1 MNDKISDLRQHLFD
15 TLRDLRGDDMELDR
29 AKAICEVAK
38 QITDSAKVEVD
49 YLRAT
54 EQTQGT
60 GFIHDDQ
67 LPTTRGRMR
76 MINGGDRE

>member
-1 MNDKISDLRQHLFD
+1 MSDKINDLRSHLFD
-15 TLRDLRGDDMELDR
+15 TLKDLRANNVDLDR

-60 GFIHDDQ
+60 GFIPDDRAQ
-67 LPTTRGRMR
+67 SSRGRMR
-76 MINGGDRE
+76 MIDGGDS